1 MPAHLWK
8 TTVGGHIFSSG
19 ADFTG
24 NPLAE
29 AADVGT
35 LFTVTVRPR
44 TVFWSAPDAGQILR
58 YALCFA
64 AAFGTMEK
72 KGDDGRWKKPN
83 RDTRHTF
90 RS

>member
-1 MPAHLWK
+1 MRPADLPVVK
-8 TTVGGHIFSSG
+8 MY
-19 ADFTG
+19 
-24 NPLAE
+24 P
-29 AADVGT
+29 
-35 LFTVTVRPR
+35 VTVRPR

-64 AAFGTMEK
+64 AASGTMEK
-72 KGDDGRWKKPN
+72 KGDDGRWKKTN